1 MCLDWTYFYWNWK
14 YCSEIIFKCVNSI
27 VGPIFNTKVVKKY
40 NLWNREQ
47 YIYALFIIDKVKLK
61 KKKKKWKTWRKNV
74 NVSFIA
80 NQTVTICT
88 VNIQSQYSQ
97 LEKRYKDKKL
107 KSYAWTLE
115 SAFWS
120 LTEQGQRQ
128 RDKGVLII
136 ERARTKTTLRSA
148 FWLFIR
154 QRQKQHAWSWLL
166 IFFYKLNLLF

>member
-1 MCLDWTYFYWNWK
+1 MWDLFLIQK
-14 YCSEIIFKCVNSI
+14 LLKSIICGIVNSTHMYCLQL
-27 VGPIFNTKVVKKY
+27 TKS
-40 NLWNREQ
+40 NW
-47 YIYALFIIDKVKLK
+47 K
-61 KKKKKWKTWRKNV
+61 KKKKSEEKTQTW
-74 NVSFIA
+74 VSL
-80 NQTVTICT
+80 QTMTICT
-88 VNIQSQYSQ
+88 VHIQSQCSQ
-97 LEKRYKDKKL
+97 LEKRYKNKKL
-107 KSYAWTLE
+107 KTYAWTLE

-136 ERARTKTTLRSA
+136 DRTRTKTTLRSA

>member
-1 MCLDWTYFYWNWK
+1 MQIKLWLYVRFTFKVNILSWK
-14 YCSEIIFKCVNSI
+14 KDIKIKSWKHM
-27 VGPIFNTKVVKKY
+27 
-40 NLWNREQ
+40 RER
-47 YIYALFIIDKVKLK
+47 
-61 KKKKKWKTWRKNV
+61 WKAR
-74 NVSFIA
+74 FDHLIA

-88 VNIQSQYSQ
+88 VHIQSQYSQ
-97 LEKRYKDKKL
+97 LEKRYKNKKL
-107 KSYAWTLE
+107 KTYAWTSE

-136 ERARTKTTLRSA
+136 DRTRTKTTLKSA